1 MKGKP
6 DPMRLLQ
13 WALLAG
19 AVVAFVLGCPEAGWI
34 TGR

>member
-6 DPMRLLQ
+6 DLMRLLQ
-13 WALLAG
+13 WALLSC
-19 AVVAFVLGCPEAGWI
+19 AVLAFVLGCPEIGWI